1 MANNF
6 YNLDEV
12 SEKGIIASMLPLDNY
27 LMDPNSGQSYYRPT
41 YLLVASLK
49 DARGPIRLQPATE
62 PIYNHFS
69 RQDFLFHHSYANGAC
84 ISMDI

>member
-49 DARGPIRLQPATE
+49 DARAASRLQAAIE
-62 PIYNHFS
+62 PIYNHFY
-69 RQDFLFHHSYANGAC
+69 RHDFYIITPTPTAPVSAWVF
-84 ISMDI
+84 